1 MRIESVTAHAFGP
14 FLDADLDLAP
24 GLNVLYG
31 PNESGKS
38 NWHAAIYAALCGMRR
53 GRGAMRSEDQKFKER
68 HQPWSGTSWRVSTRI
83 RLGDGRT
90 IEMSQ
95 DLAGLVDCRAWD
107 VVLGRDVSSEIIF
120 DGTTDASR
128 WLGLDRHAF
137 LATACVRQAELLEIL
152 HDPQMLQEHLQRA
165 ADTAGKDET
174 AAKALQSIDQFLRE
188 RVGQDRVNANK
199 PLRTAI
205 VRLSQA
211 TESLQRARNEHRIFL
226 ELAAQCET
234 VTAAARNF
242 EHQLR
247 LFEAAS
253 AIREANSWSQR
264 AKRAV
269 ELDLRYPNGA
279 PSAPQDEELQHEVSS
294 AITEWE
300 TRPTAV
306 VLTGVS
312 AAELH
317 QQIADLPA
325 VPDGDRIPQ
334 PEVMDADSAYCDAK
348 RKLEL
353 HAQTQRQSASP
364 SRTVDASAEK
374 LRDIAYDL
382 SISEPAVAPELKTRA
397 EQTRAKLRRSRA
409 IFQLACLGAVATG
422 ISSGYAA
429 LEGHL
434 PLATILGLSTIAIAL
449 SAVLLRVFSLNKLGK
464 QIQEAELARDSV
476 ERAHGEWFQRV
487 SHARSRAE
495 KLGLEPKPGS
505 LRNVADQLDRADAQ
519 AQELALWQRTQLS
532 LRNTLEAANATLSGA
547 LTNKGLDVRGGLEE
561 GVATYVLACQ
571 QRAALAVQ
579 SSRRGDLQNQLT
591 MRQAVETSVKQA
603 RDETAKAAGRLRSI
617 ADRCQILE
625 DGDETAVVGRL
636 RAWLRSR
643 AEAAAAYQTAC
654 RDWAELQELIGGGNL
669 GKLQSEALRR
679 RQFAIEKRAGLDPHD
694 LAAVRIQTDQLRQ
707 LELLRKEL
715 RQARSEAD
723 RLQGQIAVKASQLV
737 AVSEAE
743 EEFEAATRE
752 LAAVRRLEH
761 TLNATRDFLLR
772 AQEQVHRTIAP
783 VLAATVKAWLPTVT
797 AARYVDVAVDPEDL
811 SVKVKDVTGE
821 WRNAALLSRGTSE
834 QIFLLLRMAMATQ
847 LTRPGE
853 VCPLLLDDVTVQ
865 FDNVRTEALLGVL
878 HAISKERQV
887 ILFTQEDYVLA
898 WAKKNLQP
906 SIDCLRTL
914 DMPIPDGAALAI
926 RPALGRAN

>member
-14 FLDADLDLAP
+14 FLEAVLDLAP

-53 GRGAMRSEDQKFKER
+53 GRGAMRSEDQNFKER
-68 HQPWSGTSWRVSTRI
+68 HQPWSGTSWRVSARI
-83 RLGDGRT
+83 RLEDGRT

-120 DGTTDASR
+120 DGSPDASR

-152 HDPQMLQEHLQRA
+152 NDPQMLQEHLQRA

-226 ELAAQCET
+226 EVAAQCEAA
-234 VTAAARNF
+234 TASARNF

-253 AIREANSWSQR
+253 AIREASSWSQR
-264 AKRAV
+264 AKRAF
-269 ELDLRYPNGA
+269 ELDSRYPNGA

-300 TRPTAV
+300 TRPAV
-306 VLTGVS
+306 GVLTGVS
-312 AAELH
+312 AAELL
-317 QQIADLPA
+317 QQIAALPA
-325 VPDGDRIPQ
+325 VPDGDRTPQ
-334 PEVMDADSAYCDAK
+334 PEVMDADSAYRDAK

-353 HAQTQRQSASP
+353 HAQTEPRSAPLSN
-364 SRTVDASAEK
+364 TVDTSAEE

-382 SISEPAVAPELKTRA
+382 SISEPPVAPELKTRA
-397 EQTRAKLRRSRA
+397 EQTRTKLRRYRA
-409 IFQLACLGAVATG
+409 IFQLAALGAVATG
-422 ISSGYAA
+422 VSSGYAA

-434 PLATILGLSTIAIAL
+434 TLATILGLSTIATGL
-449 SAVLLRVFSLNKLGK
+449 SAVLLRAFSLSKLGK
-464 QIQEAELARDSV
+464 QIQEAELARDSA

-487 SHARSRAE
+487 SHACSRAE

-505 LRNVADQLDRADAQ
+505 LRTVADQLDRADAQ
-519 AQELALWQRTQLS
+519 AKELALWQRTQLA
-532 LRNTLEAANATLSGA
+532 LRSTLEAARAILSTA
-547 LTNKGLDVRGGLEE
+547 LTNKGLDVRGGVEE

-571 QRAALAVQ
+571 QRAALAIQ

-591 MRQAVETSVKQA
+591 MRQAAEAAVERA
-603 RDETAKAAGRLRSI
+603 RDETVKAAGRLRTT
-617 ADRCQILE
+617 ADRCQISE
-625 DGDETAVVGRL
+625 DTNETAIVGHL
-636 RAWLRSR
+636 HAWLRSR
-643 AEAAAAYQTAC
+643 AEAAAAYQTAY
-654 RDWAELQELIGGGNL
+654 RDWAELQELIGGGTL
-669 GKLQSEALRR
+669 GELQSEALRR
-679 RQFAIEKRAGLDPHD
+679 RQFADEKRAGLDPHD
-694 LAAVRIQTDQLRQ
+694 LAAVRIQADQVRQ
-707 LELLRKEL
+707 LELLRKDL

-723 RLQGQIAVKASQLV
+723 RLQGQLAVKASQLV

-752 LAAVRRLEH
+752 LAAVRQLEH

-783 VLAATVKAWLPTVT
+783 LLAATVKAWLPTVT
-797 AARYVDVAVDPEDL
+797 AARYLDVAVDPEDL
-811 SVKVKDVTGE
+811 SVRVKDVTGE

-834 QIFLLLRMAMATQ
+834 QIFLLLRMAMATR

-878 HAISKERQV
+878 HAISEERQV

-898 WAKKNLQP
+898 WAKKNLQA
-906 SIDCLRTL
+906 SIDCLRIL
-914 DMPIPDGAALAI
+914 DMPIPDGATHAVRSELV
-926 RPALGRAN
+926 RD